1 LTTILDPGAVPGDST
16 INTPPCGP
24 KDGFY
29 RRFGICRS
37 RILRCVYDGV
47 EIGSTGRIEEWS
59 YRDVSAVTAN
69 KLIIANSNFK
79 PELFFDAEVLEA
91 A

>member
-1 LTTILDPGAVPGDST
+1 MTTELDPGAAPGIST
-16 INTPPCGP
+16 ISTYAGYA
-24 KDGFY
+24 D
-29 RRFGICRS
+29 S
-37 RILRCVYDGV
+37 ILRHKKRQVCVYDGV

-69 KLIIANSNFK
+69 KLIIANDNYA
-79 PELFFDAEVLEA
+79 PEMAMA